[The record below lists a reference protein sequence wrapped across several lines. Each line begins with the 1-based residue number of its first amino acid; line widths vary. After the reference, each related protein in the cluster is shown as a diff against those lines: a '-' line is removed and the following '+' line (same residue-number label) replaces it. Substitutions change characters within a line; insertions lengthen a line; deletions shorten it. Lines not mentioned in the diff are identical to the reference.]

1 MSVQTCFRCNE
12 IYPSDDMTPD
22 GFGDSHVQL
31 CDSCMFEI
39 RKDNSQY
46 ILVKTPEYS
55 GTTFVLKQYLDELIE
70 EYGENEVEVLT

>member
-1 MSVQTCFRCNE
+1 MNVQECFRCNE

-22 GFGDSHVQL
+22 GFGDSSVQL
-31 CDSCMFEI
+31 CDGCMYEI

-55 GTTFVLKQYLDELIE
+55 GTTFVLKHELKNLIE
-70 EYGENEVEVLT
+70 EYDEEEIEVLT